1 MSTRLSD
8 GSTQS
13 TGSNDEPNRADS
25 FLDALAKVSDHDR
38 ADSSPRGRATPLCEP
53 SLTTAPVAA
62 PPRASAAV
70 SSVAAPAPFF
80 VATADAGPR
89 RSRSAETDWKLSAR
103 LDHDLLAE
111 LYGAAE
117 SLAGS
122 GATVSK
128 LVEEAIR
135 LYLPRLRDRHNDGR
149 PFPKGGRR
157 PRSRGQSD
165 LLGAAPSA
173 PSAPPPDAG
182 ERLLGA
188 GTARSHEGSQV

>member
-8 GSTQS
+8 GSTRS

-38 ADSSPRGRATPLCEP
+38 ADSSPRGRATPLCAP
-53 SLTTAPVAA
+53 SLTTAPVAT

-70 SSVAAPAPFF
+70 SSVGAPAPLF
-80 VATADAGPR
+80 VATTADAGPR
-89 RSRSAETDWKLSAR
+89 RSRSAGTDWKLSAR

-165 LLGAAPSA
+165 LLGAASSA
-173 PSAPPPDAG
+173 RQPDAG

-188 GTARSHEGSQV
+188 GAARPHEGSQA